1 MRRFVVAFCLLF
13 AGSLFVCSPAFTAT
27 LSPGAPW
34 DQQVQLMAS
43 GDYFS
48 TEYTAAVGEF
58 VHVTGFYVTGDY
70 YNVYVN
76 GNLVLTTPQ
85 VQPIDVDLGDA
96 NTLYQ
101 DPGYS
106 FASGQFS
113 TGTFRVNANDVI
125 AIQDLYVPQ
134 GDPRIGEVAVQAVPE
149 PASLAFCFA
158 GFALALVSGRYR
170 RR

>member
-1 MRRFVVAFCLLF
+1 MRSFALGLCAVV
-13 AGSLFVCSPAFTAT
+13 AGSLFVSASGQAAT
-27 LSPGAPW
+27 LAVGAPW

-43 GDYFS
+43 GDYFN
-48 TEYTAAVGEF
+48 TEYTAAAAEYVR
-58 VHVTGFYVTGDY
+58 VTGFYVTGDY

-85 VQPIDVDLGDA
+85 IQPIDVDLGDTDA
-96 NTLYQ
+96 RFQ

-106 FASGQFS
+106 FSSGRFS
-113 TGTFRVNANDVI
+113 TGTFRVSANDVI

-134 GDPRIGEVAVQAVPE
+134 GNPRIGEVAVDAVPE

-158 GFALALVSGRYR
+158 GLAVAVVSGRYR